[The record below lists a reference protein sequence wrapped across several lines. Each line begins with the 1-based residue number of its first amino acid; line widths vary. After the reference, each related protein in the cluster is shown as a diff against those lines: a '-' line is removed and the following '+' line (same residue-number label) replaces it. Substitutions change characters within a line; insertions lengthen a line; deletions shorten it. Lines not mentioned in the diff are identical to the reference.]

1 MLACLLSSAA
11 GPSICLFMCDVHAS
25 RAGVLCYIVLVV
37 LRDTRGHGYSAF
49 ENTLTVNTHTPPV
62 FCSCKACG
70 CEFCRPTYHLPRMVT
85 TPLIKMSLSKV
96 RAKNIAK
103 SEAEA
108 KKA

>member
-1 MLACLLSSAA
+1 MHAGLPGSLLSSAA

-62 FCSCKACG
+62 FVATSMC
-70 CEFCRPTYHLPRMVT
+70 L
-85 TPLIKMSLSKV
+85 
-96 RAKNIAK
+96 
-103 SEAEA
+103 
-108 KKA
+108 